1 MIFLAVFLPGVYFI
15 VTGNVLR
22 GVAALLLQF
31 TLVGWIPVV
40 VWTLLFRQEK
50 IRNNERE
57 NADKR
62 MDKLIAAVMENRAG
76 SVSEPPQLEY
86 STTET

>member
-40 VWTLLFRQEK
+40 VWALLFRQEK
-50 IRNNERE
+50 IRNKERE
-57 NADKR
+57 NADK
-62 MDKLIAAVMENRAG
+62 
-76 SVSEPPQLEY
+76 
-86 STTET
+86 